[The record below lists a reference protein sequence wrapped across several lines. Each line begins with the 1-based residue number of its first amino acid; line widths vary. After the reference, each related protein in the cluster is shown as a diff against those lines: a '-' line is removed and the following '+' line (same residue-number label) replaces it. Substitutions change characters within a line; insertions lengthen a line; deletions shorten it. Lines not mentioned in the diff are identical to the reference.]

1 LGCGGWYINRCGGLW
16 ESGSRNWVG
25 LSTGIVECG
34 RVEVEIELVI
44 IDDHDASE
52 IFFDDTGDA

>member
-1 LGCGGWYINRCGGLW
+1 MW